1 MEPRTRTCRAAIG
14 RLTAAATSPNLVIAK
29 ISTAGTVCLHTH
41 TARPAQLQES
51 YFQLAATASA
61 NGMLY
66 ADPDGTTDPNGSMFW
81 NATNSCCDL
90 FHSGVDDSAYI
101 ASIIADVKSTVAV
114 DPKRIFVVGHSNGG
128 FMAYRMACNH
138 AGDIA
143 AIVSLAGATYRPA
156 MSNSGRCPVA
166 VTSRVCSPRLSPL
179 RSSRSW
185 SPIRDPDNQ
194 RSLRT
199 PKVRS
204 RVLRVHGSPATRVQ
218 GDVGRASTESP

>member
-1 MEPRTRTCRAAIG
+1 
-14 RLTAAATSPNLVIAK
+14 
-29 ISTAGTVCLHTH
+29 
-41 TARPAQLQES
+41 
-51 YFQLAATASA
+51 
-61 NGMLY
+61 
-66 ADPDGTTDPNGSMFW
+66 MFW

-156 MSNSGRCPVA
+156 TSNSGRCPVA
-166 VTSRVCSPRLSPL
+166 VTSEFALPGFRHSDHRVPGRPSETLTTSVLCARHRCAPVFFEYTGRLRHGYRVTL
-179 RSSRSW
+179 VEHRRSH
-185 SPIRDPDNQ
+185 RDEAPGAC
-194 RSLRT
+194 RR
-199 PKVRS
+199 P
-204 RVLRVHGSPATRVQ
+204 GSPHPRS
-218 GDVGRASTESP
+218 GRLHHRQRG